1 MNIEIIE
8 ENGELKIYFPH
19 DKNISEIKEILER
32 IKNNE
37 IEVVRTDR
45 LSIDQAKL
53 IWVLCREYGELVGYD
68 KEEMREVL
76 QNEFCSKKGLEYFSI
91 STMKKDSCSK
101 ETATEFIPFI
111 IEHSI
116 EQGFNLL
123 IYEGYGENRKV
134 KGAREVVP
142 SIQRYELACIR
153 SKTCAKCGARHG
165 VTIHHHDTIA
175 STVSNY
181 DKDDGL
187 QGRMMALC
195 VKCHSLAHAISKKDF
210 ENLYHLQGVFLTP
223 SIVYEIKPLYP
234 SHFKAFKKENYIKD
248 IDFKK

>member
-8 ENGELKIYFPH
+8 EEGKLKIYFPH

-32 IKNNE
+32 LKNNE

-101 ETATEFIPFI
+101 ETATEFIQFI

-134 KGAREVVP
+134 RSLRSVVP
-142 SIQRYELACIR
+142 DIQRMIIARLKTKTCIICGVHADLHHEPPLGTNYEL
-153 SKTCAKCGARHG
+153 
-165 VTIHHHDTIA
+165 
-175 STVSNY
+175 
-181 DKDDGL
+181 DDGL
-187 QGRMMALC
+187 QTGFLPLC
-195 VKCHSLAHAISKKDF
+195 RYHHSERHNMSWEDFKKKWHV
-210 ENLYHLQGVFLTP
+210 ENVWLNPNL
-223 SIVYEIKPLYP
+223 IVELKKVYP
-234 SHFKAFKKENYIKD
+234 NHFKNFREENYIKD